1 MVNIRKCLDLS
12 TEHLPRAMRD
22 ELLTYTREGDAPSWG
37 GASGVYPTEYGAL
50 VWVPDNPEESSAT
63 GDEPVPPVLLTI
75 QKYARVYD
83 CDYVLFDADA
93 SVDDALEVFPF
104 EDGEDEAAS

>member
-1 MVNIRKCLDLS
+1 MPNIRRVMDLS

-22 ELLTYTREGDAPSWG
+22 ELLTYTREADAPSWG

-50 VWVPDNPEESSAT
+50 VWVPDNPEESSAN
-63 GDEPVPPVLLTI
+63 GEEPVPPILLAI
-75 QKYARVYD
+75 QKYARQHE

-93 SVDDALEVFPF
+93 SVDDALEIFPF
-104 EDGEDEAAS
+104 DEGEEEAEA